1 MLCEALCAAC
11 LHGRCYINIIYSR
24 YKYQIILFFCRLK
37 EGHQCFYLIQA
48 GLLQCS
54 LMLESA
60 GAVYTDC
67 TRRSDHI
74 KPNLAALHWLPVT
87 FTAVF
92 LSLEGSDSCLGLFL
106 TSMSPIAVRDPLVN
120 LDFVTEGAGFR
131 CPGPSSVEPPQF
143 PL

>member
-1 MLCEALCAAC
+1 MFAWKVL
-11 LHGRCYINIIYSR
+11 YKYQIYSR
-24 YKYQIILFFCRLK
+24 YKYQIILFFCRLR

-74 KPNLAALHWLPVT
+74 KPNLVALHWLPVT

-92 LSLEGSDSCLGLFL
+92 LSLGGSDSCLGLFL

-120 LDFVTEGAGFR
+120 LDSVTEGELDFAVRAPHLWNPLSFLFKI
-131 CPGPSSVEPPQF
+131 SS
-143 PL
+143 